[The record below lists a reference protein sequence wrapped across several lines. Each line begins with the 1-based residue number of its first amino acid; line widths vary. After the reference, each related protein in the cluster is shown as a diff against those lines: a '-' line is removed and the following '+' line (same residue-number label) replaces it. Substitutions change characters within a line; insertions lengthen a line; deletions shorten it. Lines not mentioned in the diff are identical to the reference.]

1 MTHLLASLITAFAIA
16 GSDSVVSDT
25 TGSVSAGPDTTAS
38 VAAQPDTTRIVE
50 PGRYYSERGFSVRFP
65 SGWGIEKTADGLTAV
80 DSLSV
85 TPRSTPVTVTVE
97 MEADLPTNPQT
108 AEDSLRVR
116 LMKQATPDRV
126 VLERMGLVSVAKG
139 KSIIDKTPAVWEIRT
154 FRAGPIQKRMI
165 QYSLAK
171 DGWVYV
177 VTCVAPEKKF
187 TSYRKTF
194 EQIGLS
200 LRVKQTQ

>member
-1 MTHLLASLITAFAIA
+1 MIDLFTSLITAFVIA

-25 TGSVSAGPDTTAS
+25 TGSVSARPDTTSS
-38 VAAQPDTTRIVE
+38 VAARPDTTRIVE
-50 PGRYYSERGFSVRFP
+50 PGRYYSEHGFSIRFP
-65 SGWGIEKTADGLTAV
+65 SRWGVEKTSDGIMAV

-85 TPRSTPVTVTVE
+85 KPRSTPVTVTVA

-139 KSIIDKTPAVWEIRT
+139 KCTIDKTPAVWEIRT
-154 FRAGPIQKRMI
+154 FRAGPSQKRMI

-171 DGWVYV
+171 DAWVYV
-177 VTCVAPEKKF
+177 VTCMASDNKF
-187 TSYRKTF
+187 ASYRKTF

-200 LRVKQTQ
+200 LRVEQKR